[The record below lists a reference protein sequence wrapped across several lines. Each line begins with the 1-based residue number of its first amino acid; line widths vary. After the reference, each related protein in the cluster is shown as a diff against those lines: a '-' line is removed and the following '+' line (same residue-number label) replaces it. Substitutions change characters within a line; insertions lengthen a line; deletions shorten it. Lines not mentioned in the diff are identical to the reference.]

1 MTPSAAQ
8 DGTDRELTFRA
19 ATRDDLPQIVRMLA
33 DDPIGAKRETYATPL
48 PESYYATFEA
58 IERDPNNELI
68 VGVTDSRVIAVLQIT
83 FLPYLTYRGS
93 WRALIEGV
101 RVDASLRSAG
111 IGKRL
116 IEWAIARAKQRGC
129 RMVQL
134 TSDKSRREAMRFYEN
149 LGFTASHEGFKL
161 FLDRD

>member
-1 MTPSAAQ
+1 MNAS
-8 DGTDRELTFRA
+8 
-19 ATRDDLPQIVRMLA
+19 ATRGATDVEISFRPATREDLPEIVRMLA
-33 DDPIGAKRETYATPL
+33 DDAIGAKRETYATPL

-58 IERDPNNELI
+58 IERDPNNELV
-68 VGVTDSRVIAVLQIT
+68 VGVIENRVVAVLQIT

-101 RVDASLRSAG
+101 RVEASLRSAG

-116 IEWAIARAKQRGC
+116 IEWAIARAKERGC

-134 TSDKSRREAMRFYEN
+134 TSDKSRRDAMRFYEN
-149 LGFTASHEGFKL
+149 LGFVASHEGFKL